1 MFISKQVNRM
11 KRYMAVWFRHLAA
24 DRLALRYPGLR
35 LQPFVLVAPER
46 GRVMIRAVSREAGAL
61 GILPGTVLADARAV
75 YPDLLFYDDD
85 PSQDKLLAS
94 LAVWCYRFTP
104 VAGVD
109 GADGLVLDISGC
121 THLWGGEEGY
131 FENIVTRLQAGGYH
145 VRAAIADTMAAAWA
159 VARYGTTHPVIAPG
173 GQAAVVRDLPP
184 EALRLEP
191 LLIERL
197 RKLGFTQTGMF
208 MDMPPAVLRRRFGP
222 QVLDRIGKVLGTLPE
237 LLVPVQP
244 PEPYVERLPCLDPI
258 RTAPGIELA
267 IRKLLETICQRL
279 QQEEKGLR
287 KARLVCYRTD
297 GGQQLVEIG
306 TNSPVRNL
314 EHLFRLFELKID
326 TIEPDL
332 GIELFVLEAPV
343 VEGLTTQQERLWD
356 LDTCGKKDAVTKLL
370 DRLESRIGAAA
381 IHRYLPEEH
390 HWPERSV
397 RATNDVQEAAATPWP
412 EHLVRPVSLLGA
424 PVRIEV
430 SAPIPDY
437 PPMLFIHKGKI
448 HKVVRADG
456 PERIEREWWIEK
468 GLQRDYYQVEDE
480 EGGRYWLFR
489 SGHYGEHKPEWFIHG
504 YFA

>member
-1 MFISKQVNRM
+1 M

-35 LQPFVLVAPER
+35 QQPFVLVARER
-46 GRVMIRAVSREAGAL
+46 GRVVIRAVSREAGRL
-61 GILPGTVLADARAV
+61 GILPGTVLADVRAV
-75 YPDLLFYDDD
+75 YPDLLFYEED
-85 PSQDKLLAS
+85 PSQEKLLAS
-94 LAVWCYRFTP
+94 LAVWCDRFTP
-104 VAGVD
+104 ITGVD
-109 GADGLVLDISGC
+109 GPDGLILDISGC
-121 THLWGGEEGY
+121 THLWGGEETY
-131 FENIVTRLQAGGYH
+131 FENIVTRLQSGGYH

-159 VARYGTTHPVIAPG
+159 VARYGSTHPVIAQG
-173 GQAAVVRDLPP
+173 GQAAVMRYLPP

-191 LLIERL
+191 AVVDRL
-197 RKLGFTQTGMF
+197 RKLGLTQIGLF
-208 MDMPPAVLRRRFGP
+208 MDMPPAVLRRRFGL
-222 QVLDRIGKVLGTLPE
+222 QVQECLGKVLGHLPE

-244 PEPYVERLPCLDPI
+244 PVPYLERLPCFDPI

-267 IRKLLETICQRL
+267 IRQLLAMICQRL

-297 GGQQLVEIG
+297 GQQQQIAIG
-306 TNSPVRNL
+306 TNSPVRNQ
-314 EHLFRLFELKID
+314 EHLFRLFELKIE

-356 LDTCGKKDAVTKLL
+356 LDTCGKKEAVTKLL
-370 DRLESRIGAAA
+370 DRLENRLGAAA

-390 HWPERSV
+390 HWPERSI
-397 RATNDVQEAAATPWP
+397 RQTTDIQEAAAVAWP
-412 EHLVRPVSLLGA
+412 EYPMRPVSLLGA

-430 SAPIPDY
+430 SVPIPDY
-437 PPMLFIHKGKI
+437 PPILFIHKGNI
-448 HKVVRADG
+448 HKVVKADG

-480 EGGRYWLFR
+480 AGGRYWLFR